1 VASNITRDWLMSAQ
15 GLTEDEAYTVMTTG
29 IDFAVTQV
37 VDQVRCRQIMDLS
50 SAMQSLSEAAYR
62 GQS

>member
-15 GLTEDEAYTVMTTG
+15 GLTEDEAYTLMTLG

-37 VDQVRCRQIMDLS
+37 VDQVGCGRVFDLHV
-50 SAMQSLSEAAYR
+50 
-62 GQS
+62 